1 MKRRLLF
8 LLLFIAGLS
17 RHASAQC
24 TSNAGTVTNPGNY
37 TPCSNEGQSIFNAN
51 AVLDANDIKR
61 LVLHTGTAS
70 QVGTVVY
77 NTQFT
82 WVGFNSTT
90 MATGV
95 TYQIAYLVGNDA
107 GNGQVDLSDPCLS
120 IASGGTITFVTAPTL
135 TVTQTGAMTCGQLPL
150 TLTANVEPQG
160 PTYTYQWLGQGAVGT
175 NPTYDITQPGTYYLF
190 ATDVVTGCYA
200 GDTLVITGDN
210 TIPTAQIGIS
220 NALCN
225 EATFTANTNNPANTF
240 LWSNGLTAASINVDA
255 TGSYCVT
262 ISSPQ
267 GCTATAC
274 RNFSAGTPLNATI
287 ARLGNGNI
295 CTDSLSLSAVG
306 SGGITPYTYLWNTGE
321 AFKNLFN
328 IQQSGQY
335 IVTITASNGCTAV
348 ASTFVEQDAS
358 DCGNFDGRVYADQNN
373 NCVFDAGDVDLSLI
387 PLRLQGPGG
396 VEIIT
401 VGPYTTPLPAGVYT
415 VTPVLAVGSPWTPCQ
430 PSYTVTVLA
439 APAPAATVA
448 VGLQSALPCPVME
461 VNVHVPFLRRCFL
474 NTFSVRYCNLGSG
487 MATGAYVDITLE
499 PGLTFYE
506 ASIPYTDLGNGQYRF
521 QVGDVDIEQ
530 CGNFWFKA
538 KADCNADLGQTLCA
552 EATVY
557 PNEPC
562 GQALNWS
569 GASVKL
575 SAECTGNEVIFRA
588 KNIGNSDMSSGLEY
602 VIIEDAVML
611 AMPPGTPLLQ
621 NEERVLFTA
630 PANGAT
636 WRLEATQEPNHPGQS
651 MPSVSVE
658 GCSNGQT
665 FSVGYRSQFETDD
678 ADPWVDFECKPII
691 GSYDP
696 NDKRGFPAGY
706 GQQHYIRPGVDLE
719 YTIRFQNTGTDTAF
733 LVVIRD
739 TLSKWLDPATV
750 RPGAS
755 SHPYRFS
762 YYGEGHLKFEFNPI
776 ALPDSFAN
784 VLGSQGFVSFR
795 VAQRAGVPLETDIL
809 NTAAIYFDANAPVI
823 TNTTVH
829 RVGENFVTV
838 SSWSPVLPQLG
849 LQVMPNP
856 ATDYAI
862 IQLEAQPSDT
872 WQVEVIGLDGQVLR
886 RVQCSGNNWRLD
898 RHDLPAGMYLLRIGD
913 GKQLWGTAKM
923 MLK

>member
-17 RHASAQC
+17 HYATAQC
-24 TSNAGTVTNPGNY
+24 TGNAGTVTNPSERIDCPQNGFTVLNQ
-37 TPCSNEGQSIFNAN
+37 GAQ
-51 AVLDANDIKR
+51 LDADDIKR
-61 LVLHTGTAS
+61 FVLHTGTAS
-70 QVGTVVY
+70 SVGTVVLSTANGNLSY
-77 NTQFT
+77 NAA
-82 WVGFNSTT
+82 T
-90 MATGV
+90 MSYNV
-95 TYQIAYLVGNDA
+95 TYQVAVLVGNDN
-107 GNGQVDLSDPCLS
+107 GNGQVDLNDPCLS
-120 IASGGTITFVTAPTL
+120 IAPGGSVTYSQPPTVEISASGPF
-135 TVTQTGAMTCGQLPL
+135 TCGQLPV
-150 TLTANVEPQG
+150 TLTANVTPVG
-160 PTYTYQWLGQGAVGT
+160 PTYAYQWLGAGAISLT
-175 NPTYDITQPGTYYLF
+175 QDLEITQPGTYAVF
-190 ATDVVTGCYA
+190 VSDATTGCFGA
-200 GDTLVITGDN
+200 DTLVVNGDN
-210 TIPTAQIGIS
+210 TVPTAQITLS
-220 NALCN
+220 NAVCN
-225 EATFTANTNNPANTF
+225 EAVFTVNTNNPSNTF
-240 LWSNGLTAASINVDA
+240 LWSNGLSNAAINVDVTA
-255 TGSYCVT
+255 NYCVT
-262 ISSPQ
+262 VTSPQ

-274 RNFSAGTPLNATI
+274 RNFNAGTPVNATI
-287 ARLGNGNI
+287 LRLGNGNI

-321 AFKNLFN
+321 TFKNLFN
-328 IQQSGQY
+328 IQESGQY
-335 IVTITASNGCTAV
+335 IVTITAVNGCTAV
-348 ASTFVEQDAS
+348 ASTFVEQDAD
-358 DCGNFDGRVYADQNN
+358 DCGNFDGRVYADLNN
-373 NCVFDAGDVDLSLI
+373 NCTFDAGDVDLSLI

-396 VEIIT
+396 VEIISSGT
-401 VGPYTTPLPAGVYT
+401 YTTPLPAGVYT
-415 VTPVLAVGSPWTPCQ
+415 VTPVLTPGSPWTPCQ
-430 PSYTVTVLA
+430 ASYTVTVPVGA
-439 APAPAATVA
+439 TAATVE
-448 VGLQSALPCPVME
+448 VGLQSSMPCPVME

-487 MATGAYVDITLE
+487 TATGAYVDITLE

-521 QVGDVDIEQ
+521 LVGDVGIEQ

-538 KADCNADLGQTLCA
+538 KADCNADLGETMCA
-552 EATVY
+552 EAVVY

-575 SAECTGNEVIFRA
+575 SAECTGNEVVFRA
-588 KNIGNSDMSSGLEY
+588 KNVGTSDMSSGLEY

-611 AMPPGTPLLQ
+611 AMPPGAPLLQ
-621 NEERVLFTA
+621 NEERILFSA

-636 WRLEATQEPNHPGQS
+636 WRLEAIQEPNHPGQS

-658 GCSNGQT
+658 GCTNGQN
-665 FSVGYRSQFETDD
+665 FSVGYRGQFETDD

-696 NDKRGFPAGY
+696 NDKRGFPLGY
-706 GQQHYIRPGVDLE
+706 GAAHYIRPGVDLE

-739 TLSKWLDPATV
+739 TLSKWLDPASV

-795 VAQRAGVPLETDIL
+795 VSQRAGVPLETDIL

-856 ATDYAI
+856 ATDYAL
-862 IQLEAQPSDT
+862 IQLEQQPSDS

-886 RVQCSGNNWRLD
+886 RVQCSGNNWRLE